1 MNVTRSLSRFLLV
14 PLLCALVSFA
24 LVPTTHAAEPP
35 ADQVKAAGAIPLT
48 TGLLDKMDAV
58 IKALNEDT
66 AAKVEMT
73 EIGKDPNM
81 TPEAWA
87 AAINAKCP
95 KASAD
100 FKAAGI
106 SPEDFSKGIFAIMA
120 CAFSEDLVKSED
132 KAVKANAEF
141 VKANN
146 RCEKTFGGFMQLSMP
161 AEPGASPASTP

>member
-1 MNVTRSLSRFLLV
+1 MNLTRSLNRFLAV
-14 PLLCALVSFA
+14 PLLCALVAFV
-24 LVPTTHAAEPP
+24 LVPTTRAAETP
-35 ADQVKAAGAIPLT
+35 ADQLKAAGAIPLT
-48 TGLLDKMDAV
+48 TDLLDKMDAA
-58 IKALNEDT
+58 IKTLGQDA

-100 FKAAGI
+100 FKTAGI
-106 SPEDFSKGIFAIMA
+106 TPDDFSKGIFAIMA
-120 CAFSEDLVKSED
+120 CAFSDDLVKSED

-146 RCEKTFGGFMQLSMP
+146 RCEKTFGSFMQLSMP
-161 AEPGASPASTP
+161 AEPAATP

>member
-1 MNVTRSLSRFLLV
+1 MNLTRSLNRFLVV
-14 PLLCALVSFA
+14 PVLCALSAFA
-24 LVPTTHAAEPP
+24 LVPAARAAETP

-48 TGLLDKMDAV
+48 NDLLDKMDAA
-58 IKALNEDT
+58 IKALGDDT
-66 AAKVEMT
+66 AAKAEMT

-87 AAINAKCP
+87 AAISAKCP

-106 SPEDFSKGIFAIMA
+106 TPADFSKGIFAIMA

-132 KAVKANAEF
+132 KVVKANAEF

-161 AEPGASPASTP
+161 VEPASSPATTP